1 MTDLYSNS
9 IIRNIYKRPSSNSEV
24 SSQIIYGEK
33 FKIIENKKNWI
44 KIKTTNDKYTG
55 YIKKEKI
62 KKKLKIIFKTYKLK
76 TRIFSKDRGNMF
88 LSFNS
93 RLPVIN
99 KNKNFI
105 EFERG
110 KWIKKRDV
118 KPINHKEKDF
128 VKIFNYFI
136 NCRYLWGG
144 KSYRGID
151 CSALVQLFYQYNN
164 IFFPRDTK
172 DQVKFKR
179 GKNKVIKF
187 KKGDIIYWK
196 GHVAIC
202 LNKNKLIH
210 AYGPKK
216 KVVIMDINE
225 TIKLIRETAKLQVK
239 KVTRI

>member
-76 TRIFSKDRGNMF
+76 TRIFSKDRGNTF

-110 KWIKKRDV
+110 KWIKKDGHEYMVIFHPSYLLRFSKKDV
-118 KPINHKEKDF
+118 NNPYSLTLNDLIN
-128 VKIFNYFI
+128 V
-136 NCRYLWGG
+136 R
-144 KSYRGID
+144 
-151 CSALVQLFYQYNN
+151 
-164 IFFPRDTK
+164 
-172 DQVKFKR
+172 
-179 GKNKVIKF
+179 
-187 KKGDIIYWK
+187 KKLYD
-196 GHVAIC
+196 
-202 LNKNKLIH
+202 L
-210 AYGPKK
+210 
-216 KVVIMDINE
+216 
-225 TIKLIRETAKLQVK
+225 
-239 KVTRI
+239 